1 MQGLGTGLPCLTLG
15 GANAGSALVHMNEGA
30 EMSSSSPTTL
40 EAAPYLDVANPSFSI
55 RSKEVLEARAQ
66 SWFARTPYG
75 IAVLRY
81 DEVNALIRDQRLRQ
95 GSYAW
100 PAHNKATGSFADWWI
115 RMLLSREG
123 ADHSRLRRLANP
135 AFAPKLVKKLTPV
148 FQEMANEI
156 IDGFAKNGTCE
167 FVADFSEPYATQ
179 VICALLNLPRSE
191 WRGLAELAVD
201 MGLAL
206 GVTFKQD
213 ETKINAATDKLFGYA
228 KMAVDALK
236 QNGLGDDFLSMLV
249 KANEEDK
256 AALSDQELYD
266 MIVLAIFGGIDTTRN
281 QIALAMD
288 MFVQY
293 PEQWKLLGDDPE
305 LARAAVEEV
314 MRVRPTVTWVT
325 REALVDFNYQ
335 GLDIP
340 KGTTVHLFSQAAGTD
355 PSVFENPDFDITAK
369 RQVHFGFGAGAHH
382 CIGHF
387 IARGDMTEALALL
400 AKRIKNP
407 RFNGEVQW
415 LPDSGNTGP
424 IAMPLTFDPEV

>member
-1 MQGLGTGLPCLTLG
+1 
-15 GANAGSALVHMNEGA
+15 
-30 EMSSSSPTTL
+30 MSSCPITTL
-40 EAAPYLDVANPSFSI
+40 EAAPYLDVSNPAFSI
-55 RSKEVLEARAQ
+55 RSKEVQEARAQ

-75 IAVLRY
+75 IAVIRY

-100 PAHNKATGSFADWWI
+100 PAHNKAVGSFAEWWM

-135 AFAPKLVKKLTPV
+135 AFAPKLVRKLTPV
-148 FQEMANEI
+148 FQEMANEL
-156 IDGFAKNGTCE
+156 IDDFAKKGSCE
-167 FVADFSEPYATQ
+167 FVAEFSEPYATQ
-179 VICALLNLPRSE
+179 VICALLGLPRSE
-191 WRGLAELAVD
+191 WRNLATLAVD

-213 ETKINAATDKLFGYA
+213 EAKINEATDKMFGYA
-228 KMAVDALK
+228 KAAVENLK
-236 QNGLGDDFLSMLV
+236 VNGLGEDFLSMLV

-256 AALSDQELYD
+256 TALSDQELYD
-266 MIVLAIFGGIDTTRN
+266 MIILAIFGGIDTTRN
-281 QIALAMD
+281 QLALGMEQ
-288 MFVQY
+288 FVENA
-293 PEQWKLLGDDPE
+293 EQWKLLGENPE
-305 LARAAVEEV
+305 LARAAVEEI

-325 REALVDFNYQ
+325 REALEDFNYQ
-335 GLDIP
+335 GLDIK

-355 PSVFENPDFDITAK
+355 PTVFENPGFDITVK
-369 RQVHFGFGAGAHH
+369 RQAHFGFGAGAHH

-400 AKRIKNP
+400 AQRIKNP
-407 RFNGEVQW
+407 RFDGEVKW

-424 IAMPLTFDPEV
+424 IAMPIKFDPEN

>member
-1 MQGLGTGLPCLTLG
+1 
-15 GANAGSALVHMNEGA
+15 
-30 EMSSSSPTTL
+30 MSSCPISTL
-40 EAAPYLDVANPSFSI
+40 DAAPYLDVSNPAFSI
-55 RSKEVLEARAQ
+55 RSKEVQDARAQ

-100 PAHNKATGSFADWWI
+100 PAHNKAVGSFAEWWM

-135 AFAPKLVKKLTPV
+135 AFAPKLVRRLTPV
-148 FQEMANEI
+148 FQEMANEL
-156 IDGFAKNGTCE
+156 IDEFAKKGTCE

-179 VICALLNLPRSE
+179 VICVLLGLPRSE
-191 WRGLAELAVD
+191 WRNLATLAVD

-213 ETKINAATDKLFGYA
+213 EAKINQATDRMFGYA
-228 KMAVDALK
+228 KAAVENLK
-236 QNGLGDDFLSMLV
+236 RNGLGEDFLSLLV

-256 AALSDQELYD
+256 SALSDQELYD
-266 MIVLAIFGGIDTTRN
+266 MIILAIFGGIDTTRN
-281 QIALAMD
+281 QLALGMEQ
-288 MFVQY
+288 FLEH
-293 PEQWKLLGDDPE
+293 PEQWQLLGQNPE
-305 LARAAVEEV
+305 LARAAVEEI

-325 REALVDFNYQ
+325 REALEDFNYQ
-335 GLDIP
+335 GLDIK

-355 PSVFENPDFDITAK
+355 PSVFENPGFDITAK
-369 RQVHFGFGAGAHH
+369 RQAHFGFGAGAHH

-400 AKRIKNP
+400 AQRIHNP
-407 RFNGEVQW
+407 RFDGEVKW

-424 IAMPLTFDPEV
+424 IAMPIAFDAEH

>member
-1 MQGLGTGLPCLTLG
+1 MTASVSNL
-15 GANAGSALVHMNEGA
+15 
-30 EMSSSSPTTL
+30 L
-40 EAAPYLDVANPSFSI
+40 ESAPYLDVADPAFSI
-55 RSKEVLEARAQ
+55 RSRAVMEAREK

-75 IAVLRY
+75 IAILRY
-81 DEVNALIRDQRLRQ
+81 DEVNNLIRDQRLRQ

-100 PAHNKATGSFADWWI
+100 PAHNKATGSFAEWWV

-135 AFAPKLVKKLTPV
+135 AFAPKLVRKLTPD
-148 FQEMANEI
+148 FQNMASAL
-156 IDGFAKNGTCE
+156 IDGFIKDGQCD
-167 FVADFSEPYATQ
+167 FVSQFAEPYATQ
-179 VICALLNLPRSE
+179 VICSLLGLPTSE
-191 WRGLAELAVD
+191 WRALAELASD

-213 ETKINAATDKLFGYA
+213 EARINAATDKLVAYA
-228 KMAVDALK
+228 VQAVEKVK
-236 QNGLGDDFLSMLV
+236 QQGLGDDFLSALV
-249 KANEEDK
+249 KANAEDK
-256 AALSDQELYD
+256 SALSDQELYD

-281 QIALAMD
+281 QISLAMD
-288 MFVQY
+288 TFLQH
-293 PEQWKLLGDDPE
+293 PEQWKLLGEQPE

-325 REALVDFNYQ
+325 REALEDFTFQ
-335 GLDIP
+335 GLEIA

-355 PSVFENPDFDITAK
+355 PRVFDNPEFDITAK
-369 RQVHFGFGAGAHH
+369 RQPHFGFGAGAHH

-400 AKRIKNP
+400 AQRVRNP
-407 RFNGEVQW
+407 AYNGEPNW

-424 IAMPLTFDPEV
+424 LSLPIKFDPEA

>member
-1 MQGLGTGLPCLTLG
+1 MR
-15 GANAGSALVHMNEGA
+15 E
-30 EMSSSSPTTL
+30 
-40 EAAPYLDVANPSFSI
+40 
-55 RSKEVLEARAQ
+55 KK

-135 AFAPKLVKKLTPV
+135 AFAPKLVRKLTPV
-148 FQEMANEI
+148 FQDMANEI
-156 IDGFAKNGTCE
+156 IDGFSKKGTCE

-179 VICALLNLPRSE
+179 VICALLGLPRSE
-191 WRGLAELAVD
+191 WRGLAQLAVD

-213 ETKINAATDKLFGYA
+213 EAKINAATDKLFGYA
-228 KMAVDALK
+228 AMAVEALK
-236 QNGLGDDFLSMLV
+236 KNGLGDDFRSLLV

-256 AALSDQELYD
+256 TALSDQELYD

-288 MFVQY
+288 MFVQH
-293 PEQWKLLGDDPE
+293 PDQWKLLGEDPE

-325 REALVDFNYQ
+325 REALEDFNYQ
-335 GLDIP
+335 GLDIK
-340 KGTTVHLFSQAAGTD
+340 KGHDGSPVQPGGRYRSDRLRKSRVRYHGQTTGALRFWRRRSPLHRSLHCSRRHDRSLGASCKTHQKPSLQWRSAMAAG
-355 PSVFENPDFDITAK
+355 
-369 RQVHFGFGAGAHH
+369 
-382 CIGHF
+382 
-387 IARGDMTEALALL
+387 
-400 AKRIKNP
+400 
-407 RFNGEVQW
+407 
-415 LPDSGNTGP
+415 
-424 IAMPLTFDPEV
+424 

>member
-1 MQGLGTGLPCLTLG
+1 MTASVSNL
-15 GANAGSALVHMNEGA
+15 
-30 EMSSSSPTTL
+30 L
-40 EAAPYLDVANPSFSI
+40 ESAPYLDVADPAFSI
-55 RSKEVLEARAQ
+55 RSRAVMEAREK

-75 IAVLRY
+75 IAILRY
-81 DEVNALIRDQRLRQ
+81 DEVNNLIRDQRLRQ

-100 PAHNKATGSFADWWI
+100 PAHNKATGSFAEWWV

-135 AFAPKLVKKLTPV
+135 AFAPKLVRKLTPD
-148 FQEMANEI
+148 FQNMASAL
-156 IDGFAKNGTCE
+156 IDGFIADGQCD
-167 FVADFSEPYATQ
+167 FVSQFAEPYATQ
-179 VICALLNLPRSE
+179 VICSLLGLPTSE
-191 WRGLAELAVD
+191 WRALAELASD

-213 ETKINAATDKLFGYA
+213 EARINAATDKLVAYA
-228 KMAVDALK
+228 VQAVEKVK
-236 QNGLGDDFLSMLV
+236 QQGLGDDFLSALV
-249 KANEEDK
+249 KANAEDK
-256 AALSDQELYD
+256 SALSDQELYD

-281 QIALAMD
+281 QISLAMD
-288 MFVQY
+288 TFLQH
-293 PEQWKLLGDDPE
+293 PEQWKLLGEQPE

-325 REALVDFNYQ
+325 REALEDFTFQ
-335 GLDIP
+335 GLEIA

-355 PSVFENPDFDITAK
+355 PRVFDNPGFDITAK
-369 RQVHFGFGAGAHH
+369 RQPHFGFGAGAHH

-400 AKRIKNP
+400 AQRVRNP
-407 RFNGEVQW
+407 AYNGEPNW

-424 IAMPLTFDPEV
+424 LSLPIKFDPEA